1 MAMDSVQI
9 ESYSFRWLI
18 SMKDDSIATAASFID
33 IDPRS
38 MSLGWTGGDSSSPEL
53 DASDETF
60 DFGTAKSSSHSPA
73 HPGVDK
79 KEEEEEEG
87 DAAAVLGAVGRRR
100 PFDEVM
106 LWSPESVL
114 SRSVSLDSTRVLLS
128 TSRRYDL
135 LSPSLNST
143 SSSASRPAF
152 TNSMPA
158 ARVKVS
164 KFLKKYLCFLMP
176 LYKKVKKLN
185 KERDL
190 KLTGSDGIMEY
201 HRRRR
206 AGRPTPT
213 VVAVDEGPEKS
224 INEAVLHCKRSIRT

>member
-1 MAMDSVQI
+1 MDMDSIQI

-33 IDPRS
+33 IDPRL
-38 MSLGWTGGDSSSPEL
+38 MSLRWTGE
-53 DASDETF
+53 DASPSVFDASHETF
-60 DFGTAKSSSHSPA
+60 DFGTAKVSSHSPEA
-73 HPGVDK
+73 DK
-79 KEEEEEEG
+79 NEEEEG
-87 DAAAVLGAVGRRR
+87 DGDGDDVISDTLDHRR
-100 PFDEVM
+100 PFDQVM

-128 TSRRYDL
+128 TSTRYDL

-143 SSSASRPAF
+143 SSSVRHQVF
-152 TNSMPA
+152 TNSTPVT
-158 ARVKVS
+158 RVKVS

-176 LYKKVKKLN
+176 LYKKVKNLK

-190 KLTGSDGIMEY
+190 KTTKSDGIMEY
-201 HRRRR
+201 HRRRPSN
-206 AGRPTPT
+206 RPTLA
-213 VVAVDEGPEKS
+213 VDAAVDEGPEKS